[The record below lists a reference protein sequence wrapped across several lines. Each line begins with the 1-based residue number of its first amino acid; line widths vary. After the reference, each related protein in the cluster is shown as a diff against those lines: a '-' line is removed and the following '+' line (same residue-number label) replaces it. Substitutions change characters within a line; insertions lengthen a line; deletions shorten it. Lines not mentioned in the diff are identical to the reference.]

1 MKRIISFFLLL
12 PGIMF
17 PQWTS
22 QPVPAGIQFLSSISF
37 VNFKGVAGAQ
47 RDSVITGDIIYT
59 SNGGTNWLVSTVPA
73 NTGMVNTV
81 QLINEQVGYAS
92 GTIPGIGGMFLKTTD
107 GGVNWFNFGNL
118 PSWVYYVDAHFFMN
132 ETTGYITVDSAGRYA
147 DRKSTRLNSSH

>member
-22 QPVPAGIQFLSSISF
+22 QSVPAGIQILSGLSF
-37 VNFKGVAGAQ
+37 VDLRGVAGGYNN
-47 RDSVITGDIIYT
+47 DGLVTGKIIYT

-81 QLINEQVGYAS
+81 QLINEQIGYAS
-92 GTIPGIGGMFLKTTD
+92 GTIAGIGGMFLKTTD
-107 GGVNWFNFGNL
+107 GGVNWSNYGTL
-118 PSWVYYVDAHFFMN
+118 PP
-132 ETTGYITVDSAGRYA
+132 
-147 DRKSTRLNSSH
+147 